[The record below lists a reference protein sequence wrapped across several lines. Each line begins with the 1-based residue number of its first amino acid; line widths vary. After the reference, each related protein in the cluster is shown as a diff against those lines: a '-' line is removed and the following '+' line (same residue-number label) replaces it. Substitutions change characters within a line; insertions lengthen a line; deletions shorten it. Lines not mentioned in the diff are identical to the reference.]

1 MGNVCTHSF
10 IHSVINYLF
19 RVSICLPLGIERWTR
34 KKWPTLLELAA
45 YWERKSLITLSYVHV
60 LGLEVGRGV
69 PIQSGRVET
78 AVFFLKLRFEEQLVV
93 MQVNSKGWSSGNEV
107 AVFSG

>member
-1 MGNVCTHSF
+1 M
-10 IHSVINYLF
+10 
-19 RVSICLPLGIERWTR
+19 
-34 KKWPTLLELAA
+34 
-45 YWERKSLITLSYVHV
+45 HV

-93 MQVNSKGWSSGNEV
+93 MQVNSKEWSSGNEV